1 MLLTPKRRLPRN
13 DMDSPFAMDILGQDP
28 HWRVSSSPAARYR
41 ASSPIFSPVSP
52 APPKETPPPTPPAPT
67 ASPRLPRRLPPSM
80 PHIAKEPPPPAPPR
94 PPPMPDGPEQARRR
108 LTMNAIARAARRRDG
123 ARVVGNAMRR
133 ISTKPRDSAFH
144 RWRVA
149 SVDEQRE
156 EQTARSD
163 KVSTLLQAVRQ
174 LEGRLAAAL
183 ASRDVNAAGATR
195 LAAIVRTRARRALQ
209 NAWLSLRAQQYVAL
223 DVAAYR
229 GLEKERRGAR
239 DRADAADAAR
249 AARAAAER
257 NNANIVE
264 DARAQ
269 LDAAEAQRSTLVD
282 CMEESRKELDAVG
295 NQMEAAVDAA
305 EDATRI
311 AIERAERISVLEA
324 EISDAKGLA
333 VARSELEQRLARER
347 DDAQRERDDAK
358 RERDD
363 ARLALTEAAK
373 RADEAVEEKRV
384 QVANLRRRLALE
396 GDEFCEK
403 LEARTR
409 DVAKAADHHAEALRR
424 ERDNFERREASLSE
438 AGAKAME
445 RLIKAIEDARRER
458 QARVTAEAEV
468 ASARSRAAEVA
479 AERIVLANELVAS
492 ARSCEAARAEQQQR
506 ALETLRKCRASRAL
520 GHWRHR
526 AAGKRRQ
533 SLALAALAKK
543 RAAAMLA
550 RWHHRAAERAQTRN
564 AARRIARCLRAWL
577 HCGTN
582 RAFCRWRRTASAER
596 TLEYVG
602 RARSAGQ
609 AEPDV
614 RRLSSAVSNVDGFTL
629 VEGEATPLTFKGR
642 PMLRVT
648 ALFEGE
654 GGRGRHPR
662 AGDTGRPLDTI
673 ANLARTSLRTP
684 RPTRTPRAQTA
695 GVRRTWGEEYLLPSR
710 R

>member
-1 MLLTPKRRLPRN
+1 
-13 DMDSPFAMDILGQDP
+13 
-28 HWRVSSSPAARYR
+28 
-41 ASSPIFSPVSP
+41 
-52 APPKETPPPTPPAPT
+52 
-67 ASPRLPRRLPPSM
+67 M
-80 PHIAKEPPPPAPPR
+80 PNIAKEPPPPAPPR
-94 PPPMPDGPEQARRR
+94 RPPMPDGPEQARRR

-123 ARVVGNAMRR
+123 ARVVGNAIRR

-195 LAAIVRTRARRALQ
+195 LAAIVRTRERRALQ

-239 DRADAADAAR
+239 DRADAAE

-257 NNANIVE
+257 KNVNIVE
-264 DARAQ
+264 DAQAQ
-269 LDAAEAQRSTLVD
+269 LDAAEALRKTLAD
-282 CMEESRKELDAVG
+282 GLEESRKELDAVG

-333 VARSELEQRLARER
+333 VARSELEPRLARER

-363 ARLALTEAAK
+363 ARLALAEAAK

-384 QVANLRRRLALE
+384 QVATLRRRLALE

-424 ERDNFERREASLSE
+424 ERENFERRKASLSE

-445 RLIKAIEDARRER
+445 RLTKAIEDARRER
-458 QARVTAEAEV
+458 QARVAVEAEV
-468 ASARSRAAEVA
+468 AGLRSRAAEAA

-492 ARSCEAARAEQQQR
+492 ARSCEAARVEERQR
-506 ALETLRKCRASRAL
+506 TLETLRKRRASRAL

-564 AARRIARCLRAWL
+564 AARRIARYLRAWL
-577 HCGTN
+577 HRGTY
-582 RAFCRWRRTASAER
+582 RAFCRWRRTSSAER

-654 GGRGRHPR
+654 GGRGRPQPR

-673 ANLARTSLRTP
+673 ANLARTSRRTP
-684 RPTRTPRAQTA
+684 RPTRTPRARTTA
-695 GVRRTWGEEYLLPSR
+695 STGVRRTWGDR
-710 R
+710 